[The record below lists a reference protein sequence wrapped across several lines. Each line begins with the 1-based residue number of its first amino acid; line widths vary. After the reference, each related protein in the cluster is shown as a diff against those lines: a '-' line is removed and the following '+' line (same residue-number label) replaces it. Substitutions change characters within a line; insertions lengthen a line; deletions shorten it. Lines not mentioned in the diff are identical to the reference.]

1 MNYLSDTPAPFLDGL
16 PSPLAADTTHPEGHA
31 SSAHRHSPQGQG
43 NPGHP
48 MTITHST
55 DNSTKTLRLED
66 SQLLQRPSTS
76 SSWDHR
82 ENRSS
87 QLFTATWHYYNTDI
101 NLLTKLLVDY
111 QTKNAKA
118 VFYVFTVICTQNMKH
133 YQCLITK
140 STDYTD
146 MIYLLKS

>member
-1 MNYLSDTPAPFLDGL
+1 MMYGVRQHRLPKVLISQAVGWGQRPCCTAQGAGLTIHHLSDTPAPFLDGL

-48 MTITHST
+48 TTITRST

-76 SSWDHR
+76 SD
-82 ENRSS
+82 
-87 QLFTATWHYYNTDI
+87 LFGEEEE
-101 NLLTKLLVDY
+101 
-111 QTKNAKA
+111 
-118 VFYVFTVICTQNMKH
+118 F
-133 YQCLITK
+133 
-140 STDYTD
+140 
-146 MIYLLKS
+146 